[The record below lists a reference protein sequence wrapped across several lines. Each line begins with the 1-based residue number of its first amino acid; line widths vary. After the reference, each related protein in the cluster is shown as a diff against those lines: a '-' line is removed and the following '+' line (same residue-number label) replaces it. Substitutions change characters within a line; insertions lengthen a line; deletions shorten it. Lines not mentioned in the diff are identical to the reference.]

1 MIVNRQIPKLVY
13 NKIQELNY
21 KHKEHLYVICDMIIR
36 VGSIRRNHNEYYDFI
51 DIPKN
56 NFRSILTD
64 DTAYYNGLEVLINN
78 NIIECDEIY
87 SKDGGKAKGYR
98 FNKDLISLLI
108 KVELTKKTLSG
119 KIIKNR
125 NKRYIET
132 PKDLIK
138 SRDYFY
144 NNFNLDYDKAIEWV
158 NNWFNDEL
166 YYLNTNYNLYL
177 CGGKIQN
184 EYDKEFKTL
193 TIKNC
198 YYISQIENI
207 RDRELYFNRNKTN
220 NRLDTNLTNLKGELK
235 KFITIPNLT
244 QIDLS
249 NSQPYILYLT
259 ILNYY
264 YTYVAG
270 ISKTNTNNII
280 EINKEELEMYGEWV
294 SSGQYYE
301 NFMNYKFPPHKYSIN
316 INNLDRNLIK
326 DIMFKVFYSHNDL
339 YPELKD
345 IFKSIFPTIY
355 NWIYEYKKENYKSL
369 SIKMQKI
376 ESEMCIDII
385 SQELDKLNIN
395 YLTIHDAWLVDNND
409 IPKVKEIIESKFKE
423 KYNNI
428 PHLKTEKITN

>member
-1 MIVNRQIPKLVY
+1 
-13 NKIQELNY
+13 
-21 KHKEHLYVICDMIIR
+21 MIIR
-36 VGSIRRNHNEYYDFI
+36 NGSIRRNRNNWNNYI
-51 DIPKN
+51 DIPRDY
-56 NFRSILTD
+56 FRDIIKDSVYFYTALNILK
-64 DTAYYNGLEVLINN
+64 EE
-78 NIIECDEIY
+78 NIIECDEKY
-87 SKDGGKAKGYR
+87 SKDGGKALGFR
-98 FNKDLISLLI
+98 INKDYISLLI
-108 KVELTKKTLSG
+108 NVELTNKSISG
-119 KIIKNR
+119 NIIKNR
-125 NKRYIET
+125 NKRYLET
-132 PKDLIK
+132 PKELIK
-138 SRDYFY
+138 NRDYFY

-166 YYLNTNYNLYL
+166 YYLNINFNSYL
-177 CGGKIQN
+177 CGRKIQN
-184 EYDKEFKTL
+184 EYDREFKTL

-198 YYISQIENI
+198 YYMSQIENI

-220 NRLDTNLTNLKGELK
+220 DRLDTNLTNLKGELK

-244 QIDLS
+244 QVDLS

-264 YTYVAG
+264 YTYVG
-270 ISKTNTNNII
+270 GKFKNNTNNII
-280 EINKEELEMYGEWV
+280 DINKEELEMYGEWV

-301 NFMNYKFPPHKYSIN
+301 NFMNYNFLPHKYSIN
-316 INNLDRNLIK
+316 INNLNRNLIK
-326 DIMFKVFYSHNDL
+326 EIMFKVFYSENYL

-369 SIKMQKI
+369 SIQMQKI

-395 YLTIHDAWLVDNND
+395 YLTIHDAWLVDNNN
-409 IPKVKEIIESKFKE
+409 IPKVKEIIESKFQE